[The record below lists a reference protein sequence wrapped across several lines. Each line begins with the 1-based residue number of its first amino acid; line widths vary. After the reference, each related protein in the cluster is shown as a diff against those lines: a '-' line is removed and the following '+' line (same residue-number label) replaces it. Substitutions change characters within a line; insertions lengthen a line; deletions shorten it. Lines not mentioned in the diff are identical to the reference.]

1 MKISE
6 KFKNL
11 IPPLT
16 SEEFNQ
22 LEQNCIKDGIL
33 ESIKTWQGTII
44 DGHNRY
50 NIAVKNGLSFET
62 KEINFNSESEVV
74 EWIILLQLGRRNL
87 TESQKSYLRGVRY
100 ENEKLKHGGE
110 RASTQN
116 GNLIKT
122 ADKLANEYNVSKN
135 TIIRDSE
142 FSKGIDLIA
151 SVEPE
156 KRFEILQETSEL
168 TKQEIQEFAK
178 IPKQAENEIKKNV
191 IIASEEEINK
201 QIEIKANELVKAK
214 LQTIE
219 AQKEAKKVEKEKTLE
234 IKKAENLQIHKKEI
248 VNKPEIK
255 LIDCIEYLN
264 SFEDNSIDLLITD
277 PPYSTDVSNI
287 QEFAKWVNLAIK
299 KVKKTGRLYICIG
312 AYPIEL
318 HTYLDILLKQDKFVL
333 DNPLIWSYK
342 NTLGVTPKMKYNL
355 NYQVILHLY
364 SNESPELDISITNE
378 MFNVMEI
385 NAPDGRIGNR
395 FHTWQ
400 KPDELALRLI
410 KHSTKENDLVVDCFA
425 CTGTFLLIA
434 SKMNRIAKGCDIS
447 KENLKIAEDRGC
459 MIIG

>member
-62 KEINFNSESEVV
+62 KEINFNNESEVV

-100 ENEKLKHGGE
+100 ENEKLKGTTLNQYTKSAE
-110 RASTQN
+110 CQN
-116 GNLIKT
+116 GNQQTT
-122 ADKLANEYNVSKN
+122 AEKLANEYNVSER

-219 AQKEAKKVEKEKTLE
+219 AQKEAKKVERKNYIEAQKEAINSGEVKLPEGKFEVVVIDPPWNYGREYDPENSRVANPYPEMSQDQLLELEIPSADNSVIYLWTTHKFLFDAKELLDNWGFDYKATLVWNKEKMGMGAWFRMQCEFCLVG
-234 IKKAENLQIHKKEI
+234 IKGKPLWNNTKWRDVISEPRREHSR
-248 VNKPEIK
+248 KPEIF
-255 LIDCIEYLN
+255 Y
-264 SFEDNSIDLLITD
+264 
-277 PPYSTDVSNI
+277 
-287 QEFAKWVNLAIK
+287 
-299 KVKKTGRLYICIG
+299 
-312 AYPIEL
+312 
-318 HTYLDILLKQDKFVL
+318 
-333 DNPLIWSYK
+333 
-342 NTLGVTPKMKYNL
+342 
-355 NYQVILHLY
+355 
-364 SNESPELDISITNE
+364 E
-378 MFNVMEI
+378 MINEI
-385 NAPDGRIGNR
+385 NAGRKLDYFSRSNREGWSVYGND
-395 FHTWQ
+395 TQ
-400 KPDELALRLI
+400 K
-410 KHSTKENDLVVDCFA
+410 F
-425 CTGTFLLIA
+425 
-434 SKMNRIAKGCDIS
+434 
-447 KENLKIAEDRGC
+447 
-459 MIIG
+459 

>member
-62 KEINFNSESEVV
+62 KEINFNNESEVV

-100 ENEKLKHGGE
+100 ENEKQKHGGQIVG
-110 RASTQN
+110 SSQN
-116 GNLIKT
+116 GNSIKT
-122 ADKLANEYNVSKN
+122 AEKLANEYNVGTR

-219 AQKEAKKVEKEKTLE
+219 AQKEAKKVEKKENRLQEIENIKQKIANENISIKDKFDVIAIDPPWAYEERGGVKNEDYDPDSNRSAVPYPTMTLKQISE
-234 IKKAENLQIHKKEI
+234 INIPAKDNSVLFLWTTHAFLRDSFDLLETWGFKYKATIVWDKERMGMGRNI
-248 VNKPEIK
+248 RMQCEFCLLATKGNPVINGSSERDIIREARREHSRKPEAFYTMVERMTIGSK
-255 LIDCIEYLN
+255 LDYFAREKRNNWEVYGAEIE
-264 SFEDNSIDLLITD
+264 
-277 PPYSTDVSNI
+277 
-287 QEFAKWVNLAIK
+287 
-299 KVKKTGRLYICIG
+299 
-312 AYPIEL
+312 
-318 HTYLDILLKQDKFVL
+318 KF
-333 DNPLIWSYK
+333 
-342 NTLGVTPKMKYNL
+342 
-355 NYQVILHLY
+355 
-364 SNESPELDISITNE
+364 
-378 MFNVMEI
+378 
-385 NAPDGRIGNR
+385 
-395 FHTWQ
+395 
-400 KPDELALRLI
+400 
-410 KHSTKENDLVVDCFA
+410 
-425 CTGTFLLIA
+425 
-434 SKMNRIAKGCDIS
+434 
-447 KENLKIAEDRGC
+447 
-459 MIIG
+459 

>member
-62 KEINFNSESEVV
+62 KEINFNNESEVV

-100 ENEKLKHGGE
+100 ENEKLKSGL
-110 RASTQN
+110 RTDLVQN
-116 GNLIKT
+116 LPKVDT
-122 ADKLANEYNVSKN
+122 AQKLANEYNVSERTIKN
-135 TIIRDSE
+135 DAN

-219 AQKEAKKVEKEKTLE
+219 AQKEAKKVERKNYIEAQKQAINSGEVKLPEGKFEVVVIDPPWNYGREYDPENSRVANPYPEMSQEQLLELEIPSADNSVIYLWTTHKFLFDAKELLDNWGFDYKATLVWNKEKMGMGAWFRMQCEFCLVG
-234 IKKAENLQIHKKEI
+234 IKGKPLWNNTKWRDVITEPRREHSR
-248 VNKPEIK
+248 KPEIF
-255 LIDCIEYLN
+255 Y
-264 SFEDNSIDLLITD
+264 
-277 PPYSTDVSNI
+277 
-287 QEFAKWVNLAIK
+287 
-299 KVKKTGRLYICIG
+299 
-312 AYPIEL
+312 
-318 HTYLDILLKQDKFVL
+318 
-333 DNPLIWSYK
+333 
-342 NTLGVTPKMKYNL
+342 
-355 NYQVILHLY
+355 
-364 SNESPELDISITNE
+364 E
-378 MFNVMEI
+378 MINEI
-385 NAPDGRIGNR
+385 NAGRKLDYFSRSNREGWSVYGND
-395 FHTWQ
+395 TQ
-400 KPDELALRLI
+400 K
-410 KHSTKENDLVVDCFA
+410 F
-425 CTGTFLLIA
+425 
-434 SKMNRIAKGCDIS
+434 
-447 KENLKIAEDRGC
+447 
-459 MIIG
+459 

>member
-219 AQKEAKKVEKEKTLE
+219 AQKEAKKVEKKENRLQEIENIKQKIANENITIKDKFDVIAIDPPWAYDERGGYDSNTYDSDSNRGSVPYPTMTLKQISE
-234 IKKAENLQIHKKEI
+234 INIPAKDNSVLFLWTTHAFLKDSFDLLDTWGFKYKATIVWDKERMGMGRNI
-248 VNKPEIK
+248 RMQCEFCLLATKGNPIINGSSERDIIREARREHSRKPEAFYTMVERMTIGSK
-255 LIDCIEYLN
+255 LDYFAREKRNNWEVYGAEIE
-264 SFEDNSIDLLITD
+264 
-277 PPYSTDVSNI
+277 
-287 QEFAKWVNLAIK
+287 
-299 KVKKTGRLYICIG
+299 
-312 AYPIEL
+312 
-318 HTYLDILLKQDKFVL
+318 KF
-333 DNPLIWSYK
+333 
-342 NTLGVTPKMKYNL
+342 
-355 NYQVILHLY
+355 
-364 SNESPELDISITNE
+364 
-378 MFNVMEI
+378 
-385 NAPDGRIGNR
+385 
-395 FHTWQ
+395 
-400 KPDELALRLI
+400 
-410 KHSTKENDLVVDCFA
+410 
-425 CTGTFLLIA
+425 
-434 SKMNRIAKGCDIS
+434 
-447 KENLKIAEDRGC
+447 
-459 MIIG
+459 

>member
-1 MKISE
+1 MFPMCWGLVKQPLYLKKDKMKISE

-219 AQKEAKKVEKEKTLE
+219 AQKEAKKVERKNYIEAQREAINSGEVKLPEGKFEVIAIDPPWNYGREYDPENSRVANPYPEMSQEQLLELEIPSANDSIIFLWTTHKFIFDAKELLDNWGFDYKATLVWNKEKMGMGAWFRMQCEFCLVG
-234 IKKAENLQIHKKEI
+234 IKGKPIWNNTKWRDIINEPRREHSR
-248 VNKPEIK
+248 KPEIFYEMVNEICVGRK
-255 LIDCIEYLN
+255 LDYF
-264 SFEDNSIDLLITD
+264 SR
-277 PPYSTDVSNI
+277 SNREGWSVYGNDT
-287 QEFAKWVNLAIK
+287 Q
-299 KVKKTGRLYICIG
+299 
-312 AYPIEL
+312 
-318 HTYLDILLKQDKFVL
+318 KF
-333 DNPLIWSYK
+333 
-342 NTLGVTPKMKYNL
+342 
-355 NYQVILHLY
+355 
-364 SNESPELDISITNE
+364 
-378 MFNVMEI
+378 
-385 NAPDGRIGNR
+385 
-395 FHTWQ
+395 
-400 KPDELALRLI
+400 
-410 KHSTKENDLVVDCFA
+410 
-425 CTGTFLLIA
+425 
-434 SKMNRIAKGCDIS
+434 
-447 KENLKIAEDRGC
+447 
-459 MIIG
+459 

>member
-62 KEINFNSESEVV
+62 KEINFNNESEVV

-100 ENEKLKHGGE
+100 ENEKLKGTTTNQYTKSAEGKICPQQTTSE
-110 RASTQN
+110 
-116 GNLIKT
+116 
-122 ADKLANEYNVSKN
+122 KLANEYNVSERTIKN
-135 TIIRDSE
+135 DAN

-219 AQKEAKKVEKEKTLE
+219 AQKEAKKVERKNYIEAQREAINSGEVKLPEGKFEVIAIDPPWNYGREYDPENSRVANPYPEMSQEQLLELEIPSANDSIIFLWTTHKFIFDAKELLDNWGFDYKATLVWNKEKMGMGAWFRMQCEFCLVG
-234 IKKAENLQIHKKEI
+234 IKGKPIWNNTKWRDIINEPRREHSR
-248 VNKPEIK
+248 KPEIFYEMVNEICVGRK
-255 LIDCIEYLN
+255 LDYF
-264 SFEDNSIDLLITD
+264 SR
-277 PPYSTDVSNI
+277 SNREGWSVYGNDT
-287 QEFAKWVNLAIK
+287 Q
-299 KVKKTGRLYICIG
+299 
-312 AYPIEL
+312 
-318 HTYLDILLKQDKFVL
+318 KF
-333 DNPLIWSYK
+333 
-342 NTLGVTPKMKYNL
+342 
-355 NYQVILHLY
+355 
-364 SNESPELDISITNE
+364 
-378 MFNVMEI
+378 
-385 NAPDGRIGNR
+385 
-395 FHTWQ
+395 
-400 KPDELALRLI
+400 
-410 KHSTKENDLVVDCFA
+410 
-425 CTGTFLLIA
+425 
-434 SKMNRIAKGCDIS
+434 
-447 KENLKIAEDRGC
+447 
-459 MIIG
+459 

>member
-1 MKISE
+1 MFPMCWGLVKQPLYLKKDKMKISE

-100 ENEKLKHGGE
+100 ENEKLKGTTLNQYTKSAE
-110 RASTQN
+110 TQN
-116 GNLIKT
+116 GKQQTT

-219 AQKEAKKVEKEKTLE
+219 AQKEAKKVERKNYIEAQKEAINSGEVKL
-234 IKKAENLQIHKKEI
+234 
-248 VNKPEIK
+248 PEGK
-255 LIDCIEYLN
+255 
-264 SFEDNSIDLLITD
+264 FEVVVID
-277 PPYSTDVSNI
+277 PPWNY
-287 QEFAKWVNLAIK
+287 
-299 KVKKTGRLYICIG
+299 GREYDPENSRV
-312 AYPIEL
+312 ANPYP
-318 HTYLDILLKQDKFVL
+318 
-333 DNPLIWSYK
+333 
-342 NTLGVTPKMKYNL
+342 
-355 NYQVILHLY
+355 
-364 SNESPELDISITNE
+364 
-378 MFNVMEI
+378 
-385 NAPDGRIGNR
+385 
-395 FHTWQ
+395 
-400 KPDELALRLI
+400 
-410 KHSTKENDLVVDCFA
+410 C
-425 CTGTFLLIA
+425 
-434 SKMNRIAKGCDIS
+434 
-447 KENLKIAEDRGC
+447 
-459 MIIG
+459 

>member
-1 MKISE
+1 MFPMCWGLVKQPLYLKKDKMKISE

-50 NIAVKNGLSFET
+50 NIAVKNKLSFET
-62 KEINFNSESEVV
+62 KEINFNNESEVV

-219 AQKEAKKVEKEKTLE
+219 AQKEAKKVERKNYIEAQKEAINSGEVKLPEGKFEVVVIDPPWNYGREYDPENSRVANPYPEMSQEQLLELEIPSADNSVIYLWTTHKFLFDAKELLDNWGFDYKATLVWNKEKMGMGAWFRMQCEFCLVG
-234 IKKAENLQIHKKEI
+234 IKGKPLWNNTKWRDIITEPRREHSR
-248 VNKPEIK
+248 KPEIF
-255 LIDCIEYLN
+255 Y
-264 SFEDNSIDLLITD
+264 
-277 PPYSTDVSNI
+277 
-287 QEFAKWVNLAIK
+287 
-299 KVKKTGRLYICIG
+299 
-312 AYPIEL
+312 
-318 HTYLDILLKQDKFVL
+318 
-333 DNPLIWSYK
+333 
-342 NTLGVTPKMKYNL
+342 
-355 NYQVILHLY
+355 
-364 SNESPELDISITNE
+364 E
-378 MFNVMEI
+378 MINEI
-385 NAPDGRIGNR
+385 NAGRKLDYFSRSNREGWSVYGND
-395 FHTWQ
+395 TQ
-400 KPDELALRLI
+400 K
-410 KHSTKENDLVVDCFA
+410 F
-425 CTGTFLLIA
+425 
-434 SKMNRIAKGCDIS
+434 
-447 KENLKIAEDRGC
+447 
-459 MIIG
+459 

>member
-62 KEINFNSESEVV
+62 KEINFNNESEVV

-100 ENEKLKHGGE
+100 ENEKLKQGTNNQFVQSE
-110 RASTQN
+110 KSQN
-116 GNLIKT
+116 GTFQTT
-122 ADKLANEYNVSKN
+122 AEKLANEYNVGTR
-135 TIIRDSE
+135 TILRDSE
-142 FSKGIDLIA
+142 FSKGIDIIA

-219 AQKEAKKVEKEKTLE
+219 AQKEAKKVERKNYIEAQREAINSGEVKLPEGKFEVIAIDPPWNYGREYDPENSRVANPYPEMSQEQLLELEIPSANDSIIFLWTTHKFIFDAKELLDNWGFDYKATLVWNKEKMGMGAWFRMQCEFCLVG
-234 IKKAENLQIHKKEI
+234 IKGKPIWNNTKWRDIINEPRREHSR
-248 VNKPEIK
+248 KPEIFYEMVNEICVGRK
-255 LIDCIEYLN
+255 LDYF
-264 SFEDNSIDLLITD
+264 SR
-277 PPYSTDVSNI
+277 SNREGWSVYGNDT
-287 QEFAKWVNLAIK
+287 Q
-299 KVKKTGRLYICIG
+299 
-312 AYPIEL
+312 
-318 HTYLDILLKQDKFVL
+318 KF
-333 DNPLIWSYK
+333 
-342 NTLGVTPKMKYNL
+342 
-355 NYQVILHLY
+355 
-364 SNESPELDISITNE
+364 
-378 MFNVMEI
+378 
-385 NAPDGRIGNR
+385 
-395 FHTWQ
+395 
-400 KPDELALRLI
+400 
-410 KHSTKENDLVVDCFA
+410 
-425 CTGTFLLIA
+425 
-434 SKMNRIAKGCDIS
+434 
-447 KENLKIAEDRGC
+447 
-459 MIIG
+459 

>member
-62 KEINFNSESEVV
+62 KEINFNNESEVV

-100 ENEKLKHGGE
+100 ENEKNKIGTNRFTNDRDANLSTLKTSE
-110 RASTQN
+110 
-116 GNLIKT
+116 
-122 ADKLANEYNVSKN
+122 KLANEYNVSER

-214 LQTIE
+214 LQSIE
-219 AQKEAKKVEKEKTLE
+219 AQKEAKKVERKNYIEAQREAINSGEVKLPEGKFEVIAIDPPWNYGREYDPENSRVANPYPEMSQEQLLELEIPSANDSIIFLWTTHKFIFDAKELLDNWGFNYKATLVWNKEKMGMGAWFRMQCEFCLVG
-234 IKKAENLQIHKKEI
+234 IKGKPIWNNTKWRDIINEPRREHSR
-248 VNKPEIK
+248 KPEIFYEMVNEICVGRK
-255 LIDCIEYLN
+255 LDYF
-264 SFEDNSIDLLITD
+264 SR
-277 PPYSTDVSNI
+277 SNREGWSVYGNDT
-287 QEFAKWVNLAIK
+287 Q
-299 KVKKTGRLYICIG
+299 
-312 AYPIEL
+312 
-318 HTYLDILLKQDKFVL
+318 KF
-333 DNPLIWSYK
+333 
-342 NTLGVTPKMKYNL
+342 
-355 NYQVILHLY
+355 
-364 SNESPELDISITNE
+364 
-378 MFNVMEI
+378 
-385 NAPDGRIGNR
+385 
-395 FHTWQ
+395 
-400 KPDELALRLI
+400 
-410 KHSTKENDLVVDCFA
+410 
-425 CTGTFLLIA
+425 
-434 SKMNRIAKGCDIS
+434 
-447 KENLKIAEDRGC
+447 
-459 MIIG
+459 